1 MRTRTTV
8 LLLGGITLYSWGCA
22 AAPETGVGPDEQL
35 AITGVVLNEAS
46 RAPEAGVWV
55 IAETR
60 SLPTRFR
67 RIVVTEDAGR
77 FVVPDLPEGSY
88 QVWVRGYGL
97 RDSIAVEAS
106 RGDTLE
112 LVVSTAETP
121 QDAAAI
127 YPASYWLSLYRPPA
141 SDELPDEFDDRAQ
154 WIANMKLGCMRCHQF
169 GGKVFHAH
177 TRPESWEDAWYHRSL
192 EQRTAEWLG
201 AEVFPRT
208 LAEWATRIAE
218 GEVPPAPPRPTDL
231 ERNVVISQW
240 EWGRRD
246 SYIHDLIST
255 DKRNPTRYPFGRIW
269 GVDFGQDT
277 LWALNPVSHRVASY
291 DIPTNNVRPPR
302 PAPFPGA
309 VVYHNPANPHVPT
322 MDDTGKVWMAMQ
334 IRQERPEDQPAW
346 ARDVI
351 VNVQAPG
358 SARDAMSAW
367 DAGRHHR
374 QLGYFDT
381 VTDEMVM
388 VDTAYGTNHLQFD
401 WEGRLWTSGDTVG
414 VGMFDPSAF
423 DVANPDETLAG
434 AQTAFVSVDPASG
447 ESVAG
452 GGYGIAVNPV
462 DGSVWRT
469 NTYIGNSGSLDNSSF
484 VGQNKIVKFDP
495 QTSTFTDYE
504 LPPPARAPVGIDAT
518 TDGRLWFGT
527 GSGHLGRFD
536 PATEQFTYWESPGP
550 KPTGAE
556 GETGSADFHYY
567 IFVDQFDT
575 FGLGRDMVI
584 LTGSNAD
591 ALLIFDPTTEK
602 FMVVRVPYPLTMYH
616 RGLDGRIDNP
626 EAGWK
631 GRGLWVNYGNDPIKY
646 VETEIG
652 YINHIQLRPD
662 PLAY

>member
-1 MRTRTTV
+1 MRTSATV
-8 LLLGGITLYSWGCA
+8 CLLGGIALWSWGCA
-22 AAPETGVGPDEQL
+22 GAPQPGVGPDERL

-60 SLPTRFR
+60 SLPTIFR

-88 QVWVRGYGL
+88 HVWVRGYGL
-97 RDSIAVEAS
+97 RDSIPVEVS
-106 RGDTLE
+106 RGDTVE
-112 LVVSTAETP
+112 LLVTDAETP

-141 SDELPDEFDDRAQ
+141 ANELPDEFDDRAQ

-169 GGKVFHAH
+169 GGQVFHAH
-177 TRPESWEDAWYHRSL
+177 TRPESWEDAWRHRSL

-231 ERNVVISQW
+231 ERHVVISQW
-240 EWGRRD
+240 EWGRHD

-255 DKRNPTRYPFGRIW
+255 DKRNPTQYPFGRIW
-269 GVDFGQDT
+269 GVDFGRDT
-277 LWALNPVSHRVASY
+277 LWALNPVTHRVASY

-302 PAPFPGA
+302 SAPFPGA

-334 IRQERPEDQPAW
+334 VRQERPEDQPAW
-346 ARDVI
+346 AHDVI
-351 VNVQAPG
+351 VNVRAPG
-358 SARDAMSAW
+358 SARDAVSAW
-367 DAGRHHR
+367 DAGSHHR

-381 VTDEMVM
+381 TTDEMVM

-423 DVANPDETLAG
+423 DAADPETLAA

-452 GGYGIAVNPV
+452 GGYGITVNPV

-469 NTYIGNSGSLDNSSF
+469 NTYIGNSGSSDNSSF
-484 VGQNKIVKFDP
+484 VGQNKIIKFDP

-550 KPTGAE
+550 QPTGAE
-556 GETGSADFHYY
+556 DDTGSADFHYY
-567 IFVDQFDT
+567 IFVDQFDA

-584 LTGSNAD
+584 LTGANAD
-591 ALLIFDPTTEK
+591 ALLIFDPTTEE

-616 RGLDGRIDNP
+616 RGLDGRIDDP

-631 GRGLWVNYGNDPIKY
+631 GRGLWVNYGNDPVKY

-652 YINHIQLRPD
+652 YVNHIQLRPD